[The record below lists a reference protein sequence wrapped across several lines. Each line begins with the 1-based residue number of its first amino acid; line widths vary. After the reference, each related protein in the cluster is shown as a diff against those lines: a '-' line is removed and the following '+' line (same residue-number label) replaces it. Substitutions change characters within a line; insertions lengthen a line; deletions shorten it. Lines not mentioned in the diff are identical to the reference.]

1 MLHQG
6 EEEIVELL
14 ARSDQRAIALI
25 YDKYGAALYG
35 VVFKICQQDEA
46 IAQDA
51 LQEGLV
57 NVWKNASNYDSSKG
71 RLFTWILNICRNK
84 ALDRYRQMKR
94 KSEIQTNTDN
104 VSAFEKNA
112 KTALNTDVI
121 GLKQEVN
128 KLPEEQRILVEL
140 AYLQG
145 FTQSQ
150 IAEKLNIPLG
160 TIKTRVRTA
169 IMALRKVY
177 VE

>member
-1 MLHQG
+1 MLHYG
-6 EEEIVELL
+6 EKEIVELL
-14 ARSDQRAIALI
+14 AQSDQKAIELI
-25 YDKYGAALYG
+25 YDTYGAALYG
-35 VVFKICQQDEA
+35 VVLKICQQDEA

-57 NVWKNASNYDSSKG
+57 NVWKNASKYDSSKG
-71 RLFTWILNICRNK
+71 RLFIWILNICRNK

-94 KSEIQTNTDN
+94 NSEIQTNTDN

-121 GLKQEVN
+121 GLKEEVD
-128 KLPEEQRILVEL
+128 KLPEEQRVLVEL

-160 TIKTRVRTA
+160 AIKTRVRTA

>member
-1 MLHQG
+1 MLHYG
-6 EEEIVELL
+6 EKEIVELL
-14 ARSDQRAIALI
+14 AQSDQKAIELI
-25 YDKYGAALYG
+25 YDTYGAALYG
-35 VVFKICQQDEA
+35 VVLKICQQDEA

-57 NVWKNASNYDSSKG
+57 NVWKNASKYDSSKG
-71 RLFTWILNICRNK
+71 RLFIWILNICRNK

-121 GLKQEVN
+121 GLKEEVD
-128 KLPEEQRILVEL
+128 KLPEEQRVLVEL

-160 TIKTRVRTA
+160 AIKTRVRTA